1 MIIHNPILT
10 GSFTVNG
17 TDVSSITSSAASLT
31 SLNAY
36 TASQNILNGTY
47 ATTSSNTF
55 AGIQTVNSNLVVT
68 GSITAQTLVVQT
80 ITSSVDFVTG
90 STRFGSVIGNTH
102 VFTGS
107 MSISGSSTF
116 GSSVQINQSA
126 SEIQQIINSNSTSN
140 PSITQYK
147 VSNSSGWEVGMAN
160 LANSY
165 SYIFSYGSFGTGN
178 AKFTLT
184 SAGAA
189 TFASSVTAGAI
200 LSTGVST
207 FSRTGLVFT
216 LNPSYA
222 GGDVYSQLQST
233 GALALAA
240 GGDNNRLYITSGG
253 LVGIGTSSPSS
264 LLDVSKS
271 TNSGSGSTYPR
282 IQVQNTLTT
291 QGDGSSTFN
300 FADVRIAS
308 GNSAVQMFLAT
319 SFASGLWEPQGLISV
334 ATNHPLIFRTNNA
347 ERFRISSGGVATFTS
362 DDASGNRTTIND
374 VLTITQTNGNAPYAG
389 FGSSILFRGTT
400 YTGITRNWGR
410 IGMYLND
417 SSVSTNGESMYFA
430 VAPADNSDTINTAMT
445 IRYDSN
451 VGIGI
456 TNPST
461 KLSVSGTGNVVSITS
476 SDNSLSLA
484 LGYQGTMHGYL
495 GGFSSRLEAYSNN
508 GGYVFL
514 NSSSAWV
521 AASDINRK
529 RNFETY
535 SLGLNAILG
544 LQPKVYNMDFQND
557 GDEKQV
563 GLIAQEVEQFIPKAF
578 EQSDEFIGL
587 NYNTIIVTMVNAI
600 QELKAEIDELKNK

>member
-1 MIIHNPILT
+1 MNLT
-10 GSFTVNG
+10 GSLTVVTTGTEFQVNANG
-17 TDVSSITSSAASLT
+17 VKFGNVIGDAHSIT
-31 SLNAY
+31 
-36 TASQNILNGTY
+36 
-47 ATTSSNTF
+47 
-55 AGIQTVNSNLVVT
+55 
-68 GSITAQTLVVQT
+68 
-80 ITSSVDFVTG
+80 
-90 STRFGSVIGNTH
+90 GSVG
-102 VFTGS
+102 
-107 MSISGSSTF
+107 ISGSLTGVGATF
-116 GSSVQINQSA
+116 ASSVQINQSA
-126 SEIQQIINSNSTSN
+126 SEIQQIINSNATSK
-140 PSITQYK
+140 PSITQYR
-147 VSNSSGWEVGMAN
+147 VNNSSGWETGMASVN
-160 LANSY
+160 ESY
-165 SYIFSYGSFGTGN
+165 SYIFSYGTFGTAN

-240 GGDNNRLYITSGG
+240 GGDNNRLYIT
-253 LVGIGTSSPSS
+253 
-264 LLDVSKS
+264 
-271 TNSGSGSTYPR
+271 
-282 IQVQNTLTT
+282 
-291 QGDGSSTFN
+291 
-300 FADVRIAS
+300 
-308 GNSAVQMFLAT
+308 
-319 SFASGLWEPQGLISV
+319 
-334 ATNHPLIFRTNNA
+334 
-347 ERFRISSGGVATFTS
+347 SGGVATFTS

-514 NSSSAWV
+514 NASSAWV

-600 QELKAEIDELKNK
+600 QELKAEIDELKNN